1 MDTSLILITIGL
13 LAVFNFMNI
22 IVLKNELEDLQK
34 AIDKQKEY
42 WKSAEYSIEI
52 QSNKISGEVEEG
64 YNTLIKN
71 ITLLSNKI
79 DNAKEDINKTTKQ
92 QVARI
97 IYLAP
102 TLKRL
107 D

>member
-13 LAVFNFMNI
+13 LGVFNLMNVI
-22 IVLKNELEDLQK
+22 TLKSKIESLQK
-34 AIDKQKEY
+34 GIDKQKEY
-42 WKSAEYSIEI
+42 WKSVEYSIEI